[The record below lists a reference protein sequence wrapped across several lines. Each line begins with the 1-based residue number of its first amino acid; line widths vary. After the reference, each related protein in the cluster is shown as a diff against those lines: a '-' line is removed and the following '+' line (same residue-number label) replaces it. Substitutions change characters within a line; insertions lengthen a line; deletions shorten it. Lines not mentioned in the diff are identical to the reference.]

1 GSEQHTVAGGL
12 VLDPDGGK
20 FRDATQRKIL
30 TARGI
35 APDDVDLCVR
45 SEIALRGFVRRESV
59 LSKSHFG
66 ANEIKDAFL
75 RLQRANEFVSHGE
88 IAAGIELWQRL
99 RNQAIGL
106 IDAAHKRNPERT
118 GLDLNE
124 LRAALRDQPPEVFE
138 ALIAD
143 L

>member
-1 GSEQHTVAGGL
+1 MGN
-12 VLDPDGGK
+12 
-20 FRDATQRKIL
+20 FATRPN
-30 TARGI
+30 TNYWRRARL

-45 SEIALRGFVRRESV
+45 SEIALRGFVRREGL

-66 ANEIKDAFL
+66 ADEIGDAFL
-75 RLQRANEFVSHGE
+75 RLQRGNEIVGHGE
-88 IAAGIELWQRL
+88 IAADAKLWQKL

-124 LRAALRDQPPEVFE
+124 LRATLRDQPPDSF
-138 ALIAD
+138 
-143 L
+143 